1 MIKGDFNP
9 IIPGVL
15 PCVTDMSGEDL
26 AVMMA
31 ALGQPAYR
39 AEQVINRVYRR
50 LAWSF
55 DEMTDLPA
63 ALRTALNDKV
73 RLHSL
78 SLKTSLVAGDD
89 TVKALF
95 LLADGRT
102 IESALMGYG
111 SAAGGRRNTVC
122 VSTQVGCPIGC
133 PFCATGR
140 QGFERNLSS
149 GEITDQ
155 VLFFARYLKD
165 RKEETGRVTNIVF
178 MGMGE
183 PLANYDA
190 LWRAI
195 ERLNSPAYFGL
206 GARNMTI
213 STAGMVPQIAR
224 LAAEKL
230 QVGLSVSLH
239 AAENGLRDRLVP
251 LNRRYPLE
259 MLIPVCREYARLSGR
274 RVTFEYALFAG
285 VNDSVAQ
292 ARTLAH
298 LLKGLLCHVNLI
310 PANANPGSDFI
321 APAWPV
327 VLAFQKEL
335 KRLGINATIRQSKGQ
350 GIEAGCGQLRS
361 RDSALRG

>member
-1 MIKGDFNP
+1 M
-9 IIPGVL
+9 
-15 PCVTDMSGEDL
+15 TGEALADL
-26 AVMMA
+26 MA

-39 AEQVINRVYRR
+39 AGQITSWVYYR

-63 ALRTALNDKV
+63 ALRAALSEKV
-73 RLHSL
+73 RLHGL
-78 SLKTSLVAGDD
+78 SLKTSLVAGDG

-95 LLADGRT
+95 SLADGRT
-102 IESALMGYG
+102 IEAALMNYG
-111 SAAGGRRNTVC
+111 SDSGGRRNTVC

-140 QGFERNLSS
+140 QRFERNLSP
-149 GEITDQ
+149 GEIVDQ

-165 RKEETGRVTNIVF
+165 HPVKEGVASQITNIVF

-190 LWRAI
+190 LWQAI
-195 ERLNSPAYFGL
+195 ERLNSPEYFGL

-213 STAGMVPQIAR
+213 STAGMLPQIAC
-224 LAAEKL
+224 LAGERL
-230 QVGLSVSLH
+230 QVGLSISLH
-239 AAENGLRDRLVP
+239 AAENGLRDKLVP

-259 MLIPVCREYARLSGR
+259 MLIPACREYARLSGR

-285 VNDSVAQ
+285 INDSVGQ
-292 ARTLAH
+292 ARVLAH

-310 PANANPGSDFI
+310 PANANPGSDFT

-335 KRLGINATIRQSKGQ
+335 KRLGINATVRQSKGQ

-361 RDSALRG
+361 RDSAS